1 MYIYIFGLY
10 PSLLRQRSFKPS
22 RLGSMPTGP
31 ISGLIIILKL
41 TYVDT
46 LSNNKT

>member
-1 MYIYIFGLY
+1 
-10 PSLLRQRSFKPS
+10 
-22 RLGSMPTGP
+22 MPTGP